1 MHKDIFSEEVKVF
14 TPDSS
19 VDYRGE
25 YWTTWKKDEFPMRL
39 NFNHD
44 KVSTSYKNVIRG
56 IHGDAKSWKLVTCLY
71 GELYFV
77 VVDNREDSVT
87 YLEWDWT
94 VLTQGN
100 KKSIL
105 VPPMFGSAFC
115 VLSEHS
121 VFMYKW
127 CYGGKYPDV
136 DNQFTLKWNNPN
148 IGINWPI
155 DNPILSER
163 DKLTGEIKCQQTAK
177 QKQQY

>member
-14 TPDSS
+14 VPDAFT
-19 VDYRGE
+19 DYRGE
-25 YWTTWKKDEFPMRL
+25 LWTTWKKDEFPMRL

-44 KVSTSYKNVIRG
+44 KVSTSCKNVIRG

-94 VLTQGN
+94 VLTQSN

-163 DKLTGEIKCQQTAK
+163 DKLIGEI
-177 QKQQY
+177 